1 MHCCSFSGAI
11 LTAETLDMI
20 DLSSPPLSPEAAPTA
35 GLFRLR
41 ISAAVSMLL
50 GALIIYGAGFAPG
63 ILHGASHD
71 SRHTLG
77 FVCH

>member
-1 MHCCSFSGAI
+1 MTDLCSVAADGDTDSQ
-11 LTAETLDMI
+11 AE
-20 DLSSPPLSPEAAPTA
+20 PL
-35 GLFRLR
+35 RLQ
-41 ISAAVSMLL
+41 SCAVISMLL

>member
-1 MHCCSFSGAI
+1 MTDLPAAAVSGVD
-11 LTAETLDMI
+11 TASRAE
-20 DLSSPPLSPEAAPTA
+20 PL
-35 GLFRLR
+35 RLR
-41 ISAAVSMLL
+41 LCAAISMLL
-50 GALIIYGAGFAPG
+50 GALIIYGTGFAPG

>member
-1 MHCCSFSGAI
+1 MS
-11 LTAETLDMI
+11 DP
-20 DLSSPPLSPEAAPTA
+20 SSTIIGQQAAPRA
-35 GLFRLR
+35 GSLRLR
-41 ISAAVSMLL
+41 LCAAASMLL